1 MSDRI
6 WYLATSGKQ
15 EGPFLAGE
23 IVEKIRAGDEGGMLQ
38 FAEDAAIDPVHL
50 VNLVADGA
58 GAYRMD
64 GPFKLRFKW
73 SPQPGRDSTDALDTL
88 LKRLGAHGES

>member
-1 MSDRI
+1 MAQS
-6 WYLATSGKQ
+6 LGVQ
-15 EGPFLAGE
+15 
-23 IVEKIRAGDEGGMLQ
+23 KIRAGDEGGMLQ

-50 VNLVADGA
+50 VSLVADEA

-73 SPQPGRDSTDALDTL
+73 STQPGRDSTDALDTL
-88 LKRLGAHGES
+88 LKRLGAPGES